1 MEEEAADDANA
12 GGEDYA
18 GDGGEEALLPGGGGD
33 EEGGVHEVAEGEDAE
48 EEGERSA
55 EIEKHGVASGRGEA
69 PEEISIAR
77 CVARGSYKAKGAAP
91 AFFVSETRSG
101 DRRGIP
107 HFADFFR
114 NDIFWLRQA
123 VMVGFLVK
131 IWRGWECVAGIS
143 FFGVGGGGGVGLCGV
158 SAGDGADTA
167 GGGDGCF
174 GGKDFWID

>member
-1 MEEEAADDANA
+1 VEEEAADDANA

-91 AFFVSETRSG
+91 AFFLC
-101 DRRGIP
+101 RR
-107 HFADFFR
+107 
-114 NDIFWLRQA
+114 QEA
-123 VMVGFLVK
+123 VIEEGFLTS
-131 IWRGWECVAGIS
+131 RTSFGTT
-143 FFGVGGGGGVGLCGV
+143 FFG
-158 SAGDGADTA
+158 
-167 GGGDGCF
+167 
-174 GGKDFWID
+174 